1 MRSKQSIPVCFTRV
15 DRQVCMK
22 NSQEHTTQQ
31 QVSTDVELNR
41 VEDKVNEQGSKR
53 ETMTIEIKIECK
65 PINIS
70 LKQESSEDNYNDGLE
85 GKSYLI

>member
-65 PINIS
+65 QIQIKRFLPQS
-70 LKQESSEDNYNDGLE
+70 RL
-85 GKSYLI
+85 